1 MRWWKEVRRRLAV
14 LRHRDRFDREIAE
27 EMQRHLEMQAEEYRA
42 GGLPQDDA
50 RLAARRQFGNGAAI
64 QERSREAWGWRWLE
78 DLARDVR
85 FALRTFRL
93 NRSFAAVA
101 ITTLALGIGVNAA
114 IFSVLYGTCL
124 APLPYAAPDRLV
136 DVRMAR
142 RSGDPLAAG
151 TSLPNLRDW
160 RDWNRSFEGLAAS
173 SQDFFVNLTGDGEAE
188 ETQAWKLS
196 SGLLPLVGVHPL
208 AGRWFAP
215 EEDLAGG
222 PHSALISYGLW
233 QNRFGGR
240 ADALDRQVFVDG
252 QAYQIVGI
260 MPPRFDFPPLIDW
273 KPSIWLSL
281 NLPADDANAR
291 DMHSLFITGRL
302 KPGVSIR
309 QAQAEM
315 EGITNRLAQAYPKED
330 GAWPAASIQPMSEQ
344 YIRDFRSVLWMLSG
358 AAGLVLLIACA
369 NVAGLLLARGSA
381 REREFAVRRALGVS
395 SARLV
400 RQLLTEGCVLAAAGG
415 SAGVLLAY
423 LSLPLLKPLLEG
435 QPRADEIAIRP
446 AVLAFAAGL
455 AALTGLAFGLA
466 PALRSAVTLR
476 AASARPRLRRALIAS
491 EIALATVLT
500 AGAGLLI
507 ESFWRATHVDLG
519 FQPDSMLT
527 MRVNLPKRN
536 YDSGRKVE
544 AFREELLRRVAA
556 LPGVEFAGTNSAP
569 PMGVV
574 SSGTEI
580 EVEGA
585 PPVHREIWPDFANVS
600 ADYLRAMRIPI
611 LRGRDFEPADR
622 AGTSP
627 VAIVSA
633 LAARLYFGGQEPLGK
648 RIRLS
653 RDGLPDWFAVVGIAG
668 DVRQNRPESEPEG
681 TVYVLSAQLPE
692 AAQGGR
698 LGRFIIVAMRTS
710 ADSRSLAR
718 AARAAVAS
726 IDKDQPVADVF
737 TMSQIVERRLAG
749 RRLNTLLIG
758 LFAALAMGISAV
770 GIFGLVSYSVARRTH
785 EIGVR
790 VALGAHRLSV
800 LGTVSRAMLAPGAV
814 GIACGLAGAL
824 ASSRLL
830 ASLVYGVKP
839 AAPHIL
845 FLAAGS
851 LACATAAATFLAARR
866 AMRIDPVAAL
876 RHE

>member
-1 MRWWKEVRRRLAV
+1 V
-14 LRHRDRFDREIAE
+14 
-27 EMQRHLEMQAEEYRA
+27 
-42 GGLPQDDA
+42 
-50 RLAARRQFGNGAAI
+50 
-64 QERSREAWGWRWLE
+64 
-78 DLARDVR
+78 
-85 FALRTFRL
+85 
-93 NRSFAAVA
+93 
-101 ITTLALGIGVNAA
+101 TTLALGIGVNTA

-136 DVRMAR
+136 DVRMGR
-142 RSGDPLAAG
+142 RAGDQLASG

-160 RDWNRSFEGLAAS
+160 RDSSHSFEGLAAS

-196 SGLLPLVGVHPL
+196 SDLLPLVGVHPI
-208 AGRWFAP
+208 AGRWFAA

-222 PHSALISYGLW
+222 PHSALISYALW
-233 QNRFGGR
+233 QNRFGAR
-240 ADALDRQVFVDG
+240 LDALGRQVFVDG
-252 QAYQIVGI
+252 QAYRIVGV
-260 MPPRFDFPPLIDW
+260 MPPRFDFPPLNGGW

-291 DMHSLFITGRL
+291 DMHSLYITGRL

-315 EGITNRLAQAYPKED
+315 EGIANRLARAYPKED

-344 YIRDFRSVLWMLSG
+344 YIRDIRSVLWMLSG
-358 AAGLVLLIACA
+358 AAALVLLIACA

-400 RQLLTEGCVLAAAGG
+400 RQLLTESCVLAAAGG
-415 SAGVLLAY
+415 SLGVLLAY

-435 QPRADEIAIRP
+435 QPRADEVAIRP
-446 AVLAFAAGL
+446 AVLAFAAGM
-455 AALTGLAFGLA
+455 AALTGIAFGLA

-476 AASARPRLRRALIAS
+476 AASARPRLRRVLIGA
-491 EIALATVLT
+491 EVALATVLMT
-500 AGAGLLI
+500 GAGLLI

-519 FQPDSMLT
+519 FQPGRALT
-527 MRVNLPKRN
+527 MRVNLPKRK

-569 PMGVV
+569 PMGVI

-580 EVEGA
+580 EVEGEPA
-585 PPVHREIWPDFANVS
+585 VHREIWPDFANVS

-611 LRGRDFEPADR
+611 LRGRDFGPADR

-627 VAIVSA
+627 VAIISA
-633 LAARLYFGGQEPLGK
+633 LAGRRYFGGQEPLGK

-653 RDGLPDWFAVVGIAG
+653 WDGLPDWFTVVGIAG
-668 DVRQNRPESEPEG
+668 DIRQNRPESEPEG
-681 TVYVLSAQLPE
+681 TVYALSAQLPE
-692 AAQGGR
+692 AAQGSR

-710 ADSRSLAR
+710 GDSRTLAR

-726 IDKDQPVADVF
+726 IDKDQPVADVM
-737 TMSQIVERRLAG
+737 TMSQLVDRRLAA

-758 LFAALAMGISAV
+758 LFAALAMGISTV

-790 VALGAHRLSV
+790 MALGARRLGV
-800 LGTVSRAMLAPGAV
+800 LGTVSRGMLAPGAAGV
-814 GIACGLAGAL
+814 SVGLAFSL
-824 ASSRLL
+824 AASRLL
-830 ASLVYGVKP
+830 AGMVYGVKP

-851 LACATAAATFLAARR
+851 LAAAVTAATLLAARR
-866 AMRIDPVAAL
+866 AIRIDPAVAL
-876 RHE
+876 RHD